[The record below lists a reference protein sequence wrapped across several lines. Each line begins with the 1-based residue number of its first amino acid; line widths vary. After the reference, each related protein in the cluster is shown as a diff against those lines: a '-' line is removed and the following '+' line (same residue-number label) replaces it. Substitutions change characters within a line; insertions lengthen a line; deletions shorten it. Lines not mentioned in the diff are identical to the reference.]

1 MPMGRDNG
9 SPRRD
14 DSASR
19 AMRSRRQT
27 TGEKPGNEIIPDMKQ
42 PPLTARRM
50 TNASPCTRAIG
61 GVFRWPIVRMMEAGE
76 ELNGER

>member
-1 MPMGRDNG
+1 
-9 SPRRD
+9 
-14 DSASR
+14 
-19 AMRSRRQT
+19 
-27 TGEKPGNEIIPDMKQ
+27 
-42 PPLTARRM
+42 M